1 MSKTKYEINEKDIDS
16 VIRFLKTTD
25 PDNATPE
32 MAIAILEHL
41 QESFHTLSHDNPEIL
56 IKILDDLKKEKGVN

>member
-41 QESFHTLSHDNPEIL
+41 QVSFHTLSHDNPEIL